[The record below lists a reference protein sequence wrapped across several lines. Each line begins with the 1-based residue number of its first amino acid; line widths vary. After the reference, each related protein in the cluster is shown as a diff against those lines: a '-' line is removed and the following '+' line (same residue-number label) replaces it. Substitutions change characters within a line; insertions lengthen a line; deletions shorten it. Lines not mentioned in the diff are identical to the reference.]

1 MGGLGA
7 GMGEREVT
15 ADRAIAQGE
24 ALIMEGKLSLS
35 CVNTHA
41 SADGSDAHR

>member
-24 ALIMEGKLSLS
+24 ALIMEGKRVSLLREYT
-35 CVNTHA
+35 CFC
-41 SADGSDAHR
+41 RWL